1 MKVIGKLN
9 TANYREQQG
18 MVLVISLVFL
28 VALTAVAAAL
38 MQNSTT
44 DMKMSGATE
53 EKSVALQEVVSA
65 ADEVIFN
72 ELAPGVVNRFAL
84 PINGDNFPVVA
95 ANLLPGTRTNATAQ
109 INVANNDS
117 DACPALKGNN
127 NNSQGTIGCN
137 NFRVT
142 INRNFGRTNQNVIT
156 VNTGVT
162 QQFKK

>member
-1 MKVIGKLN
+1 MKLMGKLN
-9 TANYREQQG
+9 TNNQRQQQG
-18 MVLVISLVFL
+18 VVLVVSLVFL

-84 PINGDNFPVVA
+84 PINGNNFPVVA
-95 ANLLPGTRTNATAQ
+95 ANLLPATRTNATAQ
-109 INVANNDS
+109 INLANIS
-117 DACPALKGNN
+117 QTCPHLRGNA
-127 NNSQGTIGCN
+127 SSVGKISCN
-137 NFRVT
+137 NFTVT
-142 INRNFGRTNQNVIT
+142 TMRNFGRNNQNLIT
-156 VNTGVT
+156 VNAGVS
-162 QQFKK
+162 QQVVP

>member
-1 MKVIGKLN
+1 MKLIQSKRPNKSDQYGV
-9 TANYREQQG
+9 
-18 MVLVISLVFL
+18 VLVVSLVFL

-53 EKSVALQEVVSA
+53 DKSVALQEVISA

-109 INVANNDS
+109 INVANNS
-117 DACPALKGNN
+117 QACPGLSGD
-127 NNSQGTIGCN
+127 NNSSQAAISCN

-142 INRNFGRTNQNVIT
+142 TTRNFGRNNRNVIT
-156 VNTGVT
+156 VTTGVS
-162 QQFKK
+162 QQFKP